1 MSAKQP
7 ASLGAAAVRP
17 IHEPVRLNWGRL
29 TSISFLLVALGVIGV
44 VFGLASGHAQR
55 VWSSWLVNW
64 LYFTGIAEGGVV
76 CSAAFYLT
84 QARWAGTT
92 QYRLAEAW
100 WRFLPLAFVLFLG
113 VFIGRNHIFPW
124 IAHPNP
130 KQAMWLNVPFFFARD
145 YLALAIITLVAS
157 WFISASSSR
166 EAEEWHSRPET
177 IEMPPKALRRL
188 APTIGIL
195 FAVVWTLFA
204 FDLISSLSPR
214 WHSTLF
220 GWWYF
225 AGVFWSNIVAMAF
238 TAVLMR
244 HRLPEGNV
252 LDRGKVRHDLG
263 KMIFAFSI
271 FWMYLSFAQYIVIW
285 YGDIPSETFFIVAR
299 CWHHPWMFLSWMAP
313 FLMWV
318 VPFFTFLGVKPKKT
332 PIILGTVAL
341 LGLIGV
347 WDLNYILVVPSL
359 SPNKLPLG
367 WIELC
372 ITAGF
377 LGAFLLCATPGLKL
391 LANVAA
397 ADAMGGER

>member
-7 ASLGAAAVRP
+7 ASLGAAAIRP

-29 TSISFLLVALGVIGV
+29 TSISLILVALGVIGV
-44 VFGLASGHAQR
+44 VFGLASGHTQR

-113 VFIGRNHIFPW
+113 VFIGRNQIFPW

-145 YLALAIITLVAS
+145 YLALAIIVLVAW
-157 WFISASSSR
+157 WFVTASRSR
-166 EAEEWHSRPET
+166 AAEEWHRRPET
-177 IEMPPKALRRL
+177 IEMPPKAVRRL
-188 APTIGIL
+188 APAIGLL
-195 FAVVWTLFA
+195 FVFIWTLFA

-285 YGDIPSETFFIVAR
+285 YGDLPSETFFIITR
-299 CWHHPWMFLSWMAP
+299 CWHHPWMLLSWLAP

-347 WDLNYILVVPSL
+347 WDLNYILVTPSL

-377 LGAFLLCATPGLKL
+377 LGAFLLCAAPGLKL

-397 ADAMGGER
+397 ADATGGER